1 MGRRYYCDYCDVS
14 FPDSKEGRRKHN
26 DGLVHQ
32 KMKDAHFRQF
42 ADSRTRLAQELQKT
56 PCRRFLQGIPC
67 MFGDD
72 CRFSHLWPYEVE
84 QLRYS
89 AQMEEMASVKL
100 PSQLLKNEQ
109 PIEDFVK
116 RIETLVKE
124 KEVEATKSN
133 SQAWS
138 QFETT
143 ENSRMHNR
151 SSSRLSPTS
160 LAF

>member
-1 MGRRYYCDYCDVS
+1 
-14 FPDSKEGRRKHN
+14 
-26 DGLVHQ
+26 
-32 KMKDAHFRQF
+32 
-42 ADSRTRLAQELQKT
+42 
-56 PCRRFLQGIPC
+56 
-67 MFGDD
+67 
-72 CRFSHLWPYEVE
+72 
-84 QLRYS
+84 
-89 AQMEEMASVKL
+89 MASVKL

-143 ENSRMHNR
+143 ENVSHYIQNIY
-151 SSSRLSPTS
+151 
-160 LAF
+160 F